1 MGEIRMPHVSCPACG
16 GKAYSKAVGK
26 HSLLFRELYY
36 KCRNPDACGHE
47 FVVEMTAVRTVRP
60 TIFPLAK
67 HRLPMTTW
75 LPAANDRAA
84 NDDGAP
90 PPPAD
95 AAVTQ

>member
-1 MGEIRMPHVSCPACG
+1 M
-16 GKAYSKAVGK
+16 
-26 HSLLFRELYY
+26 
-36 KCRNPDACGHE
+36 E
-47 FVVEMTAVRTVRP
+47 FVVEMTAIRVTRATKYP
-60 TIFPLAK
+60 QPK

-95 AAVTQ
+95 AAITR